1 MSSSSSY
8 PWDINIHRERRW
20 IKLHNCVF
28 IRKLIFPESLLIECG
43 DNYDDEEEWSYK
55 IQGNDG
61 TILTFLLSKENY
73 QEDKHLTKIN
83 GSDDDDDDNDS
94 ENDYYMNNILEKKHF
109 NTLRKNLN
117 LLRGHNKINFY
128 LVYGEIFNIDPKL
141 KKQDGG

>member
-43 DNYDDEEEWSYK
+43 DNYDDEEEWSYN

-83 GSDDDDDDNDS
+83 GSDDDDDDS
-94 ENDYYMNNILEKKHF
+94 ENDYYMNNILEKK
-109 NTLRKNLN
+109 TL
-117 LLRGHNKINFY
+117 
-128 LVYGEIFNIDPKL
+128 
-141 KKQDGG
+141 